1 MATKN
6 ELLRQYEAGRGNLRL
21 IGILTA
27 VNVVLALFECSW
39 SFLFTA
45 WFPYVRAVLA
55 GQWMA
60 PAAEIILCCVLPLA
74 LIFCCLLMSK
84 NEQQGVWWLCGA
96 AALFALDSGY
106 LAWFIIRYGFDISYL
121 LNILY
126 HLFALLSLLSACR
139 AGFDLLQG
147 SYADTAAGAVH
158 TSPEAGAFG
167 SVQAASPAVAAAMDG
182 SAVCGQ
188 GAVPVQ
194 GAASQQRIFVYDKQM
209 AKQNGAAKWGA
220 FWGALAAFM
229 VGVPLLAVAAMALVG
244 DAAGIAVA
252 AVLIVGVAAFGFAMV
267 RLSPFLDSKTSFCAV
282 GDVLHVFYGKNSFA
296 ASGYFR
302 DLVLVQQLPDRFVLD
317 GVNAFGKRQRLRI
330 PNAYPELDSY
340 FAEIGIL

>member
-21 IGILTA
+21 LGILSV
-27 VNVVLALFECSW
+27 VNVVLALFESDW

-45 WFPYVRAVLA
+45 WFPYVRALLA

-74 LIFCCLLMSK
+74 LFFCCLLMSK

-96 AALFALDSGY
+96 AALFALDSAY
-106 LAWFIIRYGFDISYL
+106 LAWFIIRYGFDVSYTL
-121 LNILY
+121 HILF
-126 HLFALLSLLSACR
+126 HLFTLITLVNACR

-147 SYADTAAGAVH
+147 RYADTNAGAVNV
-158 TSPEAGAFG
+158 SPEAGAFG
-167 SVQAASPAVAAAMDG
+167 SVQAASPAVAAAVQGG
-182 SAVCGQ
+182 SA
-188 GAVPVQ
+188 ASVQ
-194 GAASQQRIFVYDKQM
+194 GGASQQRIFVYDKQM

-220 FWGALAAFM
+220 FWGVLAAF
-229 VGVPLLAVAAMALVG
+229 VIGVPLLVVAAIALLG
-244 DAAGIAVA
+244 DGADIAVA
-252 AVLIVGVAAFGFAMV
+252 AVLILGVAAFGFAMV
-267 RLSPFLDSKTSFCAV
+267 RISPFLDSKISFCAV
-282 GDVLHVFYGKNSFA
+282 GDVLHVFYGRSNLA
-296 ASGYFR
+296 AYFR

-317 GVNAFGKRQRLRI
+317 GVNAFGKRQRLLI
-330 PNAYPELDSY
+330 PNAYPELEAY